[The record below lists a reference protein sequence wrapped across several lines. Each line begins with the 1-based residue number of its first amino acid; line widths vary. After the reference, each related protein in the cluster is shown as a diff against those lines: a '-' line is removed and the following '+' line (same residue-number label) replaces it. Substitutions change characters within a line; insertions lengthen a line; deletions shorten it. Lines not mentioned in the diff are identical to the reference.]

1 MSVKQIPTE
10 IEEFQT
16 NPIFFNEN
24 IKIGNRSVYNKS
36 CIENGLIYINDI
48 IKENGNIF
56 SYEELKR
63 TYNIN
68 INFLQYS
75 GLVKSILDWK
85 KKLNLENMKNKAETP
100 IVPFGFK
107 IYIKSKKGTQ
117 DMYKLINECK
127 ESSNGR
133 IAWDKRYTFNDM
145 EWKHIFKEPYRLT
158 RDTPMQCFKPE

>member
-1 MSVKQIPTE
+1 MVT
-10 IEEFQT
+10 
-16 NPIFFNEN
+16 FF
-24 IKIGNRSVYNKS
+24 
-36 CIENGLIYINDI
+36 L
-48 IKENGNIF
+48 
-56 SYEELKR
+56 YEELKR

-75 GLVKSILDWK
+75 GFVKSILDWK
-85 KKLNLENMKNKAETP
+85 KKLNLENMKKNKAET

-127 ESSNGR
+127 ESPNGR

-145 EWKHIFKEPYRLT
+145 EWKHILKNFTDLPET
-158 RDTPMQCFKPE
+158 QQCNGSKPE